1 MQEWGERMADR
12 GRANAH
18 LACQRRVGKA
28 LGAAVE
34 EHEKRAPEMEHVLR
48 RTRLQQQ
55 NDGKIMLAAPTERAS
70 HRSAVQYRRQIEK
83 YTYFFTI

>member
-55 NDGKIMLAAPTERAS
+55 NDGVIMLAAPTDRAS
-70 HRSAVQYRRQIEK
+70 H
-83 YTYFFTI
+83 